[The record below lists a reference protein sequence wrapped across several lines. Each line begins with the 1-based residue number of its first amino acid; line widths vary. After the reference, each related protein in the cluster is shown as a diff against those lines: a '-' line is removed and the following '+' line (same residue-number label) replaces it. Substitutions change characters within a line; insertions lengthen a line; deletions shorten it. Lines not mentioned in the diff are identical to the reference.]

1 MSGIFLAAAPH
12 RPENSASKK
21 VPDTFST
28 RAASVGSNGN
38 GNGAASRVAS
48 APAVAGPAP
57 RPGPAAI
64 ADVEAALGALS
75 EQFAAFQADAPICEN
90 CGSITVRNGNCYLC
104 HVCGSSLGCS

>member
-1 MSGIFLAAAPH
+1 
-12 RPENSASKK
+12 
-21 VPDTFST
+21 
-28 RAASVGSNGN
+28 
-38 GNGAASRVAS
+38 VAS
-48 APAVAGPAP
+48 APSAAGPAP
-57 RPGPAAI
+57 RPGATAI